1 MTDPWGYLDDQPEPG
16 TADPWGYL
24 DLDGQVRRAA
34 QRHGVDPGLLGAM
47 VHQESAGDP
56 AAVSPK
62 GARGLLQVMPDTARG
77 LGYRPEDM
85 ADPEK
90 NLDAGAAYMGQMLK
104 RYGGDRT
111 LALAAYNAGPGA
123 VDKHGGVPPY
133 QETQSYVRQ
142 VQAKA
147 GPPADPWGY
156 LGAIPPQNR
165 PKTAPLPPP
174 QVLNDA
180 PPSAAS
186 APAWSFSPSGDL
198 APGLSG
204 SLSASPDW
212 EPTGS
217 PLLQKRRRPDGSY
230 ETRPTPRPGQDSAV
244 GSVPVP
250 ETGILPTIGAQFG
263 LAGAELQAGLAGVA
277 DLPRKAMNYLAT
289 PAQLAASVPQNPF
302 YRPVAYGDQGDPV
315 ALAPHPGVDVL
326 NYEPVQ
332 YPGAVEDVRQAIA
345 EKPEEARQRLAEA
358 SSTLPTPIAVAAHQQ
373 AMVLAG
379 VADPLNWLLPGGG
392 EERAAAHGVED
403 VILRQAVEPHNAE
416 ELALLAR
423 RARVMPTVP
432 GEAPFV
438 APGAVADSLR
448 PEGRILGVGEH
459 ATEQA
464 QLQALGMRAAPEDAA
479 ALARTSLG
487 VADSATAKLVPYKTT
502 AEATYAQIRPV
513 PEPSSLS
520 TGARRLHP
528 DEVPVDL
535 SSLPVQR
542 WRRADDSLT
551 RYGGTFYSPEDS
563 VRYARDADAP
573 THLTGGQI
581 PETKTLTPQRPAAFI
596 GRPELVARDIYKLG
610 DEPAGMRTMFEKLR
624 KDGHDAAVFF
634 DPHEVA
640 PMEVVD
646 LGASSMPRYSPYV
659 ADAESLLPK
668 VGRAGL
674 EDALAGR
681 EAHPHDPWGYLGKP
695 AELGD
700 IIPSE
705 RTLAPEP
712 QASDLSSS
720 RMVPVRGADTAVT
733 ERGTR
738 ISFDY
743 QVREAG
749 HLVTSHDDAL
759 RPRPDFPAELQPRDR
774 SRITSEAQ
782 VSRIEKNLDPEQLG
796 ASPQAS
802 NGAPIIGPDGVV
814 ESGNARSIA
823 LRRAYR
829 SGGEPAAGYRSW
841 LADNAP
847 RFGINPAEVAGM
859 RGPVLVRMRTTD
871 VDRAA
876 FAREANESAVARMSA
891 PELAAMDAERITPG
905 MLDSLHIGENGV
917 NWQGNRDFVR
927 SFVQGSNPA
936 DLGTMFDARGLLSA
950 EGQRRMQ
957 NAVLA
962 KAYGDPEAIAQLV
975 EHADSNVRN
984 VGNALLQQAPRY
996 ARLRSGVAAG
1006 SLHPLDISGDLGG
1019 ALRKLSGLRDAGV
1032 KVPDYL
1038 AQGGL
1043 FGSEL
1048 SPEGRGLLAMFDANS
1063 RSAAKVSDVLG
1074 RYADHVEALGH
1085 PNQAGLFGPVEAPSK
1100 LDLLTRAAGDAQ
1112 GDLFHQP
1119 APLAAAVREIPSP
1132 GAPGVH
1138 HGAPEG
1144 EPPRLLTMED
1154 VLPPAEE
1161 NLPRVS
1167 NASQKGKEAL
1177 SSTDAGPAN
1186 FPPVVKNQA
1195 PFSELP
1201 PGLTTGTKHAI
1212 TRAERAAAGL
1222 PEVERLAARESPS
1235 WDEAKAIYNDN
1246 PESARV
1252 LAEHVRKNPRQLTD
1266 VENDVL
1272 LHDRMSLTLDYREA
1286 LAKEQA
1292 TLQGGDTTAAA
1303 LATANRQAIEAA
1315 HTANTEALDK
1325 AGTVWGRAGQARQKL
1340 AAEDY
1345 SAINLNARYAVANGG
1360 EEAPAA
1366 VRQKLADLSSQLEAA
1381 QARAVAAEDRAQQL
1395 EAQRLIAAEQRQA
1408 GSAARS
1414 GKRAASKA
1422 QLDAEYKDLGAQ
1434 LRAATHIQASLS
1446 PEQVRILAQQARN
1459 RVRAGVTNLSELV
1472 DTLHADASP
1481 YIADLEPRDVR
1492 DVIAGVGQGTTRTR
1506 SELSGNLAR
1515 LKSQAKL
1522 LNKLDDVYAGQG
1534 LPAAAK
1540 RAAPSPEVAAL
1551 RAKLGQVTEDLKL
1564 KPALTDQQRLGRIK
1578 SALETKIERVER
1590 GVLPAKLP
1598 AVSSP
1603 EVDVLRKTLEQR
1615 LEDEGV
1621 IVGHDSRVRM
1631 AVENAQER
1639 LKSPGLDPQ
1648 TRELLKGE
1656 VDRWTAEAA
1665 SPSPGRGPLTEAERL
1680 AGAKSRTAA
1689 RVADLEAQIKAGEF
1703 PSRGRAPV
1711 PADEALIQARGELA
1725 GLRRQADRI
1734 IAAREAANR
1743 GWREKALDWTPG
1755 WGRFIKLSGVST
1767 LQKLGAAAA
1776 ERSLVFRPLEEF
1788 LGGALSKLPVVSK
1801 FAAEAPIEGGASL
1814 SALAKN
1820 YAGFFGRQAREE
1832 SMSLL
1837 KGGEGPLDL
1846 AFGKVH
1852 DNPTTP
1858 AWMSYPGKVHG
1869 AIKAPAKVAGYQ
1881 YAMEKQAQWYL
1892 ARGEGEQLLNPLVQA
1907 EMKARA
1913 WEHAQRDIFMGDNG
1927 LVNAFNHALRDVP
1940 GQTKVTKA
1948 AKAAGRVLFPI
1959 VKVPTNYAL
1968 ELTDYAAGV
1977 PKAVARMANV
1987 ISAGAKATPPGA
1999 ARDIASLVHAGLQE
2013 VGPEEAGLIMRQLKK
2028 GTLGA
2033 GLIALGATG
2042 VVKGG
2047 GYYEPGKHRSPED
2060 LQPGELSIAGMR
2072 VPHMILHH
2080 PAIEALQIGA
2090 EIHRQRTFGEGLKN
2104 AAKGVGEAVPFFGD
2118 YLKDRQDPGTWAG
2131 GVERGMT
2138 IPPDVQRLA
2147 RVMDQHGQ
2155 PGAGEKFLQELGW
2168 LHIDANRR
2176 KPHGGPLDRLW
2187 KEEELGLP
2195 GLRQGVR

>member
-1 MTDPWGYLDDQPEPG
+1 MADPWGYLDSQPAPDV

-34 QRHGVDPGLLGAM
+34 LRHGVDPGLLGAM

-62 GARGLLQVMPDTARG
+62 GATGLLQVLPDTARG

-90 NLDAGAAYMGQMLK
+90 NLDAGAAYMGQMLQ
-104 RYGGDRT
+104 RYGGDRA

-133 QETQSYVRQ
+133 QETQAYVRQ

-156 LGAIPPQNR
+156 LGAPAAAPTAPNEKPPAPAQRAPGNIDLKNR
-165 PKTAPLPPP
+165 PRVVNPDGSVSTVRSISIGTDRGE
-174 QVLNDA
+174 VLIPTVSDEGRLLSN
-180 PPSAAS
+180 AAAVALYKQTGRHLGIFDS
-186 APAWSFSPSGDL
+186 PAAATSYAKQLHADQAALL
-198 APGLSG
+198 ANEEWG
-204 SLSASPDW
+204 
-212 EPTGS
+212 PTGS

-244 GSVPVP
+244 GSVPAP

-302 YRPVAYGDQGDPV
+302 YHPVAYGDQGDPV

-432 GEAPFV
+432 GAEAPFV

-448 PEGRILGVGEH
+448 PEGRILGIGEH
-459 ATEQA
+459 ATEA
-464 QLQALGMRAAPEDAA
+464 DQLQHLGMRAAPEDAR
-479 ALARTSLG
+479 ALER
-487 VADSATAKLVPYKTT
+487 VSAGIGEPGWVP
-502 AEATYAQIRPV
+502 
-513 PEPSSLS
+513 PEP
-520 TGARRLHP
+520 P
-528 DEVPVDL
+528 P
-535 SSLPVQR
+535 
-542 WRRADDSLT
+542 
-551 RYGGTFYSPEDS
+551 
-563 VRYARDADAP
+563 
-573 THLTGGQI
+573 
-581 PETKTLTPQRPAAFI
+581 
-596 GRPELVARDIYKLG
+596 
-610 DEPAGMRTMFEKLR
+610 
-624 KDGHDAAVFF
+624 
-634 DPHEVA
+634 
-640 PMEVVD
+640 
-646 LGASSMPRYSPYV
+646 
-659 ADAESLLPK
+659 
-668 VGRAGL
+668 
-674 EDALAGR
+674 
-681 EAHPHDPWGYLGKP
+681 DPWGYLGKP
-695 AELGD
+695 AELDQIRPALAKVSPGPPLVR
-700 IIPSE
+700 IPPSDEVAILPSPPLPPVGSAQTSKLSGMTVYHGSPRTDLTVLQEGHPQQFDNATSE
-705 RTLAPEP
+705 LGTFFAPTEQEAQRYAGATGRVYSTDLRLANPKAMNWKDFGYFQDPMHGPLDADGFRGPTLPPEQWPARATELRTEARAL
-712 QASDLSSS
+712 
-720 RMVPVRGADTAVT
+720 RGQLEA
-733 ERGTR
+733 
-738 ISFDY
+738 
-743 QVREAG
+743 AG
-749 HLVTSHDDAL
+749 H
-759 RPRPDFPAELQPRDR
+759 
-774 SRITSEAQ
+774 
-782 VSRIEKNLDPEQLG
+782 
-796 ASPQAS
+796 
-802 NGAPIIGPDGVV
+802 DGVV
-814 ESGNARSIA
+814 
-823 LRRAYR
+823 
-829 SGGEPAAGYRSW
+829 
-841 LADNAP
+841 
-847 RFGINPAEVAGM
+847 VH
-859 RGPVLVRMRTTD
+859 
-871 VDRAA
+871 DRAGNPVEISS
-876 FAREANESAVARMSA
+876 FRDVA
-891 PELAAMDAERITPG
+891 
-905 MLDSLHIGENGV
+905 
-917 NWQGNRDFVR
+917 
-927 SFVQGSNPA
+927 
-936 DLGTMFDARGLLSA
+936 
-950 EGQRRMQ
+950 
-957 NAVLA
+957 
-962 KAYGDPEAIAQLV
+962 
-975 EHADSNVRN
+975 
-984 VGNALLQQAPRY
+984 
-996 ARLRSGVAAG
+996 
-1006 SLHPLDISGDLGG
+1006 
-1019 ALRKLSGLRDAGV
+1019 
-1032 KVPDYL
+1032 
-1038 AQGGL
+1038 
-1043 FGSEL
+1043 L
-1048 SPEGRGLLAMFDANS
+1048 SPE
-1063 RSAAKVSDVLG
+1063 
-1074 RYADHVEALGH
+1074 
-1085 PNQAGLFGPVEAPSK
+1085 
-1100 LDLLTRAAGDAQ
+1100 
-1112 GDLFHQP
+1112 P
-1119 APLAAAVREIPSP
+1119 APLAAAVSDLQRSPEISR
-1132 GAPGVH
+1132 GL
-1138 HGAPEG
+1138 HGDP
-1144 EPPRLLTMED
+1144 PPRLLTMED

-1161 NLPRVS
+1161 RPPP
-1167 NASQKGKEAL
+1167 ASVGASSGVEKEAQHLASASPRATSLTSL
-1177 SSTDAGPAN
+1177 SEPPGNIPENIPA
-1186 FPPVVKNQA
+1186 
-1195 PFSELP
+1195 LP
-1201 PGLTTGTKHAI
+1201 EGLTTGTTHAI
-1212 TRAERAAAGL
+1212 TRAERNAAGL

-1235 WDEAKAIYNDN
+1235 WEEAKAIYNDN
-1246 PESARV
+1246 PESARI

-1292 TLQGGDTTAAA
+1292 ALQGDDTTAAA

-1381 QARAVAAEDRAQQL
+1381 QARVAAAEDRAQQL

-1434 LRAATHIQASLS
+1434 LRKATHVQANLS

-1459 RVRAGVTNLSELV
+1459 RVRSGITNLSELV

-1551 RAKLGQVTEDLKL
+1551 REKLGQVTEDLKL
-1564 KPALTDQQRLGRIK
+1564 RSALTDQQRLGRIK

-1590 GVLPAKLP
+1590 GILPAKLP

-1603 EVDVLRKTLEQR
+1603 EVDALRKTLEQR

-1631 AVENAQER
+1631 ALENAQER

-1665 SPSPGRGPLTEAERL
+1665 NPATGRGPLTEAERL
-1680 AGAKSRTAA
+1680 AGAKSRTAS
-1689 RVADLEAQIKAGEF
+1689 RIADLEAQIKAREF
-1703 PSRGRAPV
+1703 PSRGRAPA
-1711 PADEALIQARGELA
+1711 PADEALLKARGELA
-1725 GLRRQADRI
+1725 GLRHQADRI

-1743 GWREKALDWTPG
+1743 TGFEKAMDWTAG
-1755 WGRFIKLSGVST
+1755 WGRFLKLSGLFVT
-1767 LQKLGAAAA
+1767 PQKLVGAVGA
-1776 ERSLVFRPLEEF
+1776 RTFLIRPLEE
-1788 LGGALSKLPVVSK
+1788 LTGAGVSKLPLIEH
-1801 FAAEAPIEGGASL
+1801 FAAEAPVEGGGSL
-1814 SALAKN
+1814 SAIAKSFG
-1820 YAGFFGRQAREE
+1820 AFFGRQAREE
-1832 SMSLL
+1832 AMGVL
-1837 KGGEGPLDL
+1837 KTGNGPLDL
-1846 AFGKVH
+1846 AFGEFH
-1852 DNPTTP
+1852 DHPELP
-1858 AWMSYPGKVHG
+1858 DWMGYPGRGHG
-1869 AIKAPAKVAGYQ
+1869 AIKAPGKIAAYQ
-1881 YAMEKQAQWYL
+1881 FAMEKQAKGL
-1892 ARGEGEQLLNPLVQA
+1892 LRSGEGDLLLNPLKQE
-1907 EMKARA
+1907 EMK
-1913 WEHAQRDIFMGDNG
+1913 G
-1927 LVNAFNHALRDVP
+1927 V
-1940 GQTKVTKA
+1940 
-1948 AKAAGRVLFPI
+1948 AKAYANSEIYMGKHRLVEKFNNAVRDDIGDTAIAKGFKTAVRTELPI
-1959 VKVPTNYAL
+1959 VKVATNYA
-1968 ELTDYAAGV
+1968 TDLSHYAVGAPKAALRMGRVVSRGRAALGEEAAGNLGGVVREGLKHV
-1977 PKAVARMANV
+1977 PR
-1987 ISAGAKATPPGA
+1987 G
-1999 ARDIASLVHAGLQE
+1999 
-2013 VGPEEAGLIMRQLKK
+2013 EADEIMRQLKK
-2028 GTLGA
+2028 GIVGPALLGLSAA
-2033 GLIALGATG
+2033 GIIKA
-2042 VVKGG
+2042 G
-2047 GYYEPGKHRSPED
+2047 GYYHPGEHRRPDD
-2060 LQPGELSIAGMR
+2060 LQPGEISVAGHHL
-2072 VPHMILHH
+2072 PHMLLHQG
-2080 PAIEALQIGA
+2080 ALEIMQSGGS
-2090 EIHRQRTFGEGLKN
+2090 IHRQRQIADGLKDSLF
-2104 AAKGVGEAVPFFGD
+2104 GSLETVPFYEEALKVRNIRDNPLKPVGD
-2118 YLKDRQDPGTWAG
+2118 W
-2131 GVERGMT
+2131 ERGMT

-2147 RVMDQHGQ
+2147 RVMDQRGQ